1 MEDTK
6 TRIAHNLDA
15 QFAKMGFTV
24 PGVDVLH
31 ESADVSLRTLYK
43 YYPSREAMVEGA
55 LQYRNEIYL
64 DWISGEPKASHRHVL
79 HIYER
84 LGVWLVSE
92 ANNGCLFLNALAAY
106 PDILAVRKATEH
118 HKNCVQE
125 EFARRLSNIAP
136 NADIDGLSEALLA
149 IHEGQ
154 TDTARLAALRMARA
168 LLTAEEIAA

>member
-55 LQYRNEIYL
+55 LEYRNEIYL
-64 DWISGEPKASHRHVL
+64 DWISGGPETGHRHVL

-84 LGVWLVSE
+84 LRVWLVS
-92 ANNGCLFLNALAAY
+92 GPTMAACSLIRWQPIQTSSRY
-106 PDILAVRKATEH
+106 AKRQSITKLRSRGICPPLVEYRPERGY
-118 HKNCVQE
+118 
-125 EFARRLSNIAP
+125 RRSL
-136 NADIDGLSEALLA
+136 
-149 IHEGQ
+149 
-154 TDTARLAALRMARA
+154 
-168 LLTAEEIAA
+168 